1 MKRVVVTLCAWFSF
15 MCAWSLSPD
24 LVPEDFSSFKN
35 TQYRY
40 SDHDKILIPSD
51 GEIIQTIVQPNYLV
65 ENGNLSLARSEYEM
79 IARVRL
85 VIVILVKKF
94 WHRIFFIAESL
105 FLEWKHRIFQ

>member
-79 IARVRL
+79 IAKGETRHRHPCKEILAQDFLYCRV
-85 VIVILVKKF
+85 VVPGI
-94 WHRIFFIAESL
+94 ET
-105 FLEWKHRIFQ
+105 